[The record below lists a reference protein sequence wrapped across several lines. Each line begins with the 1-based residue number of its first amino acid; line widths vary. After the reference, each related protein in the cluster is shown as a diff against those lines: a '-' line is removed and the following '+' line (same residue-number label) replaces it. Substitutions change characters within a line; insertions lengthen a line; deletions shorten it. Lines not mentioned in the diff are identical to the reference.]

1 MTTAPTTALT
11 IAGSDSGGGA
21 GIQADLKTFAAYRV
35 FGLTAVTA
43 VTAQNSLGVQA
54 LHGVPADIVAAQIRA
69 VASDFGVRAAKTGM
83 LVDAA
88 TVEAVVACVDELRL
102 ANLVVDPVLAA
113 TSGERLLAADAVAA
127 VRTELLRRARVVTP
141 NRAEAE
147 LLTGRPIASLAAA
160 RDAARRL
167 HDLGPEAVI
176 VKGGHLPGADAV
188 DILFDGRDLLELR
201 GPRIGTRHGHGT
213 GCTFGAAV
221 AAGLALGRP
230 LPAAARAAKRYVE
243 QALRH
248 ALPIGRGPGPLDHF
262 WRESQRGPNRP
273 LTRRGID

>member
-1 MTTAPTTALT
+1 MTTVLT

-21 GIQADLKTFAAYRV
+21 GIQADLKTFAAHRV

-54 LHGVPADIVAAQIRA
+54 LHAVPADIVAAQIRA
-69 VASDFGVRAAKTGM
+69 VASDFGVRAVKTGM

-88 TVEAVVACVDELRL
+88 TVEAVAACVDELRL
-102 ANLVVDPVLAA
+102 PNLVVDPVLAA
-113 TSGERLLAADAVAA
+113 TSGERLLAADALAA
-127 VRTELLRRARVVTP
+127 VRSELLRRARVATP

-147 LLTGRPIASLAAA
+147 LLGGRPIGSLAAA

-176 VKGGHLPGADAV
+176 VKGGHLPGPDAV
-188 DILFDGRDLLELR
+188 DILFDGSDLLELR
-201 GPRIGTRHGHGT
+201 GPRVETRHGHGT
-213 GCTFGAAV
+213 GCTFGAAL

-248 ALPIGRGPGPLDHF
+248 ALPLGRGPGPLDHF
-262 WRESQRGPNRP
+262 WQE
-273 LTRRGID
+273 

>member
-176 VKGGHLPGADAV
+176 VKGGHLREEPEPTPSTSCSTAATCSSCAARASGPATVTAPGARSAPRWPPGSRSGV
-188 DILFDGRDLLELR
+188 RCPPPRGRR
-201 GPRIGTRHGHGT
+201 SATWSRRCGMPCRS
-213 GCTFGAAV
+213 
-221 AAGLALGRP
+221 
-230 LPAAARAAKRYVE
+230 AAARARSTISGGNLNVDRTA
-243 QALRH
+243 
-248 ALPIGRGPGPLDHF
+248 P
-262 WRESQRGPNRP
+262 
-273 LTRRGID
+273 

>member
-1 MTTAPTTALT
+1 MTTVLT

-21 GIQADLKTFAAYRV
+21 GIQADLKTFAAHRV

-54 LHGVPADIVAAQIRA
+54 LHAVPADIVAAQIRA
-69 VASDFGVRAAKTGM
+69 VASDFGVQAVKTGM

-88 TVEAVVACVDELRL
+88 TVEAVAACVDELQL
-102 ANLVVDPVLAA
+102 PNLVVDPVLAA
-113 TSGERLLAADAVAA
+113 TSGERLLAADALAA
-127 VRTELLRRARVVTP
+127 VRSELLRRARVATP

-147 LLTGRPIASLAAA
+147 LLGGRPIGSLAAA

-176 VKGGHLPGADAV
+176 VKGGHLPGPDAV
-188 DILFDGRDLLELR
+188 DILFDGSDLLELR
-201 GPRIGTRHGHGT
+201 GPRVETRHGHGT
-213 GCTFGAAV
+213 GCTFGAAL
-221 AAGLALGRP
+221 AAGLARGRP

-248 ALPIGRGPGPLDHF
+248 ALPLGRGPGPLDHF
-262 WRESQRGPNRP
+262 WQE
-273 LTRRGID
+273 